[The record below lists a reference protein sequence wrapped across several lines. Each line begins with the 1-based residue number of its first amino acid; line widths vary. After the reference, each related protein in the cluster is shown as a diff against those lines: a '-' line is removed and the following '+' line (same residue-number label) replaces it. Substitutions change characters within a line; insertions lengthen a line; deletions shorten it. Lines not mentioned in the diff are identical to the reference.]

1 LSAVLSTIALAKVES
16 LLKADV
22 ILLFDVYCMKD
33 FFEKNKVPLT
43 IIVAAFLIATSI
55 WLSRLA
61 GGSPRWT
68 KRPAPVRPQNV
79 IDRQTAPLQLP
90 KTSEPPQL
98 PKIAEKLSFL
108 MRRTVEVC
116 KKSRLYSIFKA
127 KSLDFGGISNKIR
140 KKTLDYC
147 NLRKILILLQN
158 WKACSS
164 FVVSCFVAYFHPL

>member
-1 LSAVLSTIALAKVES
+1 
-16 LLKADV
+16 
-22 ILLFDVYCMKD
+22 MKD

-43 IIVAAFLIATSI
+43 IIVAAFLIAASI
-55 WLSRLA
+55 WLS
-61 GGSPRWT
+61 
-68 KRPAPVRPQNV
+68 KRPAPVSPQNV
-79 IDRQTAPLQLP
+79 IDRQPAPL
-90 KTSEPPQL
+90 QL

-158 WKACSS
+158 WKAWLRSQA
-164 FVVSCFVAYFHPL
+164 FNMGNVSYQSVA